1 MTVRLYLKKRRPRM
15 KKKHSPEFKAKLVL
29 ETLKEEKMIAQIATE
44 NSINPNMLS
53 KWRSEAVAGL
63 PAIFRK
69 ETAEEKLKAA
79 YERKIEELYMQIG
92 RLTTDLDWLKKK
104 SQIN

>member
-1 MTVRLYLKKRRPRM
+1 M
-15 KKKHSPEFKAKLVL
+15 KIMHTPEFKAKLVL
-29 ETLKEEKMIAQIATE
+29 EALREEKIITQIASE

-53 KWRSEAVAGL
+53 KWKTEAVAGL

-69 ETAEEKLKAA
+69 ETSEEKLKAA
-79 YERKIEELYMQIG
+79 YERKIEELYTQIG

-104 SQIN
+104 SQGL

>member
-1 MTVRLYLKKRRPRM
+1 M
-15 KKKHSPEFKAKLVL
+15 KIMHSPEFKAKLVL
-29 ETLKEEKMIAQIATE
+29 EALREEKMIAQIASE

-53 KWRSEAVAGL
+53 KWKTEAVTGL

-69 ETAEEKLKAA
+69 EISEEKLKAS
-79 YERKIEELYMQIG
+79 YERKIEELYTQIG

-104 SQIN
+104 SQGL